1 MERLFLDASFAIAL
15 ASKADQ
21 HHDEARR
28 LGIRLKRE
36 RIPLV
41 TTRAVVLEI
50 GNALAKPR
58 HRQAAVQLLSTLEAD
73 PAVEIVPLT
82 EVLYQRGFM
91 LYSQRPDKGWS
102 LVDCVSFEVMAER
115 GIREALTTDEHFD
128 QAGFR
133 ALLRQSA

>member
-15 ASKADQ
+15 ASKGDR
-21 HHDEARR
+21 HHEVARR

-36 RIPLV
+36 QIPLV

-58 HRQAAVQLLSTLEAD
+58 HRQAAAQLISTLEAD
-73 PAVEIVPLT
+73 PSVEIVPLT
-82 EVLYQRGFM
+82 EALYQRGFT

-115 GIREALTTDEHFD
+115 GVHEALTTDEHFD

-133 ALLRQSA
+133 ALLRQS